1 MIRLRPVAEDLEI
14 LTCNFPFFLR
24 SPISSNKEKEKTSV
38 DRLIMRRSYKDVSV
52 SKVTLISTFTSTS

>member
-14 LTCNFPFFLR
+14 LTCNFPFFSR
-24 SPISSNKEKEKTSV
+24 SPISSNQKKEKTSV

-52 SKVTLISTFTSTS
+52 SKVTLISAFTCTI